1 MTTENLAALGTLPNA
16 PLVLVLA
23 QVRFLPSMQY
33 NLDAMREHVCR
44 SLAIEFPNVSP
55 VYAFNV
61 QLGGGV
67 FGQNLPPA
75 QQTLMGFELRSA
87 DQRSVIRLS
96 PDSITLAVSA
106 YTNFEDFM
114 GIWYK
119 ALAPLKDTGV
129 AHVQRVGLRYVDF
142 IYPSAGRVPE
152 DYFVAPFD
160 YRGFAPVTG
169 ATEVAQTNAHI
180 QEYLLEQGRM
190 RVQYSRGIG
199 QPALPIELQGLLEVT
214 SIHARRVVQG
224 ATAIFDTDRWI
235 DGQRPSDL
243 ASLRKDFDLLHT
255 GVSDAFKQFAT
266 QKAIDEW
273 STPRDAAA

>member
-23 QVRFLPSMQY
+23 QVRFLPSMQF
-33 NLDAMREHVCR
+33 NLDAMREHVCK
-44 SLAIEFPNVSP
+44 SLEAEFPNVSP
-55 VYAFNV
+55 LYAFNV
-61 QLGGGV
+61 QLGGV
-67 FGQNLPPA
+67 TASQNLPLA

-96 PDSITLAVSA
+96 QDSITLAVSS
-106 YTNFEDFM
+106 YTSFNDFM
-114 GIWYK
+114 GLWSK
-119 ALAPLKDTGV
+119 ALAPLKDAGV

-142 IYPSAGRVPE
+142 IYPSADRVPE

-160 YRGFAPVTG
+160 YRGFARVTG

-180 QEYLLEQGRM
+180 QEYSFEQGRM
-190 RVQYSRGIG
+190 RVQYARGIG
-199 QPALPIELQGLLEVT
+199 QPSLPVELQGLLEVT
-214 SIHARRVVQG
+214 SIHARPVVHG

-235 DGQRPSDL
+235 DSQRSADL
-243 ASLRKDFDLLHT
+243 ASLRDDFDLLHT

>member
-1 MTTENLAALGTLPNA
+1 MTTENLVALGTLPNA

-44 SLAIEFPNVSP
+44 SLATEFPNVSP

-61 QLGGGV
+61 QLGGV
-67 FGQNLPPA
+67 FGQNLPPT

-96 PDSITLAVSA
+96 PDSITLAVSS

-114 GIWYK
+114 GIWSK
-119 ALAPLKDTGV
+119 ALAPLKDAGV

-142 IYPSAGRVPE
+142 IYPSAGRLPE

-160 YRGFAPVTG
+160 YRGFASATG
-169 ATEVAQTNAHI
+169 ATDVAQTNAHI
-180 QEYLLEQGRM
+180 QEYPFEQGRM
-190 RVQYSRGIG
+190 RVQYARGIG
-199 QPALPIELQGLLEVT
+199 QPTLPVELQGLLEVT
-214 SIHARRVVQG
+214 SIHARPVVQG

-235 DGQRPSDL
+235 DSQRPSDL
-243 ASLRKDFDLLHT
+243 ASLRDDFDLLHT

-273 STPRDAAA
+273 STPRDAAV